1 MRPLLLVAASVLALS
16 SAAISPAHA
25 GPADYPHGKL
35 PDAAKPL
42 DYRLDLTIV
51 PSQDSFSGH
60 AEIDIDLKAAATQ
73 LFMHGRDL
81 AVTKA
86 WAVQDGK
93 AVAITW
99 DALDAK
105 TDDMGVAQI
114 TFAKPMKAGK
124 VTLKFDYSAPF
135 GDGPAGL
142 YHIKVGDD
150 WYAWTQFESID
161 ARAAFPSFDQPGY
174 KTPFTVSIT
183 TEKGFTTVS
192 NAPETGTTP
201 AGDLVKHSFA
211 ETKPLPTYLVALM
224 AGPFVTKEGVAPPT
238 PQRSYPLPIRA
249 VATKPNADKLDFV
262 VAETPSIVAHLEA
275 YFNKPFPYPKLD
287 QIASPVMPGAMEN
300 AGADTYA
307 DGIIMLDAGSP
318 TAQRKEFGM
327 VVSHEL
333 SHQWFGDYVTPA
345 WWDDIWLNE
354 SFANWMGYRI
364 GNEWKPDLN
373 IAEGA
378 VDEGFGAMGQDALK
392 VGRPIHQAITDNGDI
407 DSAFDGITYG
417 KGGQVIAMIA
427 GYLGDEKFRDGVR
440 LHMERHPYGNAD
452 SEQFFAALAD
462 GAKDPKVLDSMKSF
476 VNQQG
481 FPTVDIKRVKDENGG
496 DKLVA
501 TQTRYA
507 RLGTT
512 LDPQTWTIPLCI
524 RHGDTRTCTLMDQ
537 TTEVVSAPGDGVI
550 MPNAGGTGYYR
561 FTLEPQ
567 DWEALIKSGDTLSGP
582 EGIAMLDSLFGQFS
596 QGKGNAA
603 QLIEAARIMA
613 DNPDSEIAT
622 SAGEYLSGYKGR
634 GLIDD
639 ATLPAYRK
647 VFADIYA
654 PKLAALGFDPKA
666 GVYANDDPDKQQLRR
681 NLVGLVADDAHDAG
695 VRKQLSDAAAAWVNG
710 DKGAV
715 DQTYLGL
722 ALAIYVEDGGLDTAK
737 AMFDRAMTAS
747 DEAVRSPE
755 LRSVLS
761 GATPDTATWVFGILD
776 DKRLRQ
782 SDKLGLIGGLMGQ
795 PKTRDM
801 TFEWL
806 KTNYDAMTKGAG
818 IFSAGRLAS
827 SPGGYCSAEKADEV
841 DAFLRPHVEASGRG
855 VLPFNRMLE
864 GIRNCGILKD
874 ARMAEINKAFI
885 DAH

>member
-1 MRPLLLVAASVLALS
+1 MRPLLLAASALALAI
-16 SAAISPAHA
+16 AAPAVHA
-25 GPADYPHGKL
+25 QTTDYPHGKL
-35 PDAAKPL
+35 PDAATPL
-42 DYRLDLTIV
+42 DYRLDLTII
-51 PSQDSFSGH
+51 PSKDTFSGH
-60 AEIDIDLKAAATQ
+60 TEIDIDLKNPTTQ
-73 LFMHGRDL
+73 LYMHGRDL
-81 AVTKA
+81 TVSKA
-86 WAVQDGK
+86 EAVQDGK
-93 AVAITW
+93 VVAVTW
-99 DALDAK
+99 NQLDAK

-124 VTLKFDYSAPF
+124 VTLRFDYSAGF

-161 ARAAFPSFDQPGY
+161 ARDAFPSFDEPGY

-192 NAPETGTTP
+192 NAPETGSKP
-201 AGDLVKHSFA
+201 VGDLVRHTFMP
-211 ETKPLPTYLVALM
+211 TKPLPTYLVALM

-238 PQRSYPLPIRA
+238 PQRPYPLPIRT
-249 VATKPNADKLDFV
+249 VATKPNADKLDYV
-262 VAETPSIVAHLEA
+262 IAETPSIVAHLEA
-275 YFNKPFPYPKLD
+275 YFNQPFPYPKLD

-300 AGADTYA
+300 AGADTYE
-307 DGIIMLDAGSP
+307 DGIIMLDNGAP
-318 TAQRKEFGM
+318 TSQKKAFGM
-327 VVSHEL
+327 IVSHEL
-333 SHQWFGDYVTPA
+333 SHQWFGDYVTPK
-345 WWDDIWLNE
+345 WWSDIWLNE

-364 GNEWKPDLN
+364 GNEWRPELN

-378 VDEGFGAMGQDALK
+378 VDEGFGAMGQDSLK
-392 VGRPIHQAITDNGDI
+392 VGRPIHQAIDDNGDI

-427 GYLGDEKFRDGVR
+427 AYMGDEKFRDGVR
-440 LHMERHPYGNAD
+440 LHMSRHPYGNAD
-452 SEQFFAALAD
+452 SDDFFGALAD
-462 GAKDPKVLDSMKSF
+462 AAGDPKVLDAMKSF

-481 FPTVDIKRVKDENGG
+481 FPTVDIRHDG
-496 DKLVA
+496 DKLIA
-501 TQTRYA
+501 TQARYA
-507 RLGTT
+507 RMGTT
-512 LDPQTWTIPLCI
+512 LDAQTWTIPLCI

-537 TTEVVSAPGDGVI
+537 TTQDVSAPGDGVI

-567 DWEALIKSGDTLSGP
+567 DWEALIQSGDKLSGP

-596 QGKGNAA
+596 QGKGTAA
-603 QLIEAARIMA
+603 QLIEAARVMA
-613 DNPDSEIAT
+613 NNPDSEIAT

-654 PKLAALGFDPKA
+654 PKLAAMGFDPKA
-666 GVYANDDPDKQQLRR
+666 GAYASEDPDKQQLRR

-695 VRKQLSDAAAAWVNG
+695 VRKQLSDAAAAWING
-710 DKGAV
+710 DKTAV
-715 DQTYLGL
+715 DQTYLGI
-722 ALAIYVEDGGLDTAK
+722 ALAIYVEDGGLDASK
-737 AMFDRAMTAS
+737 AMFDRALNAS

-761 GATPDTATWVFGILD
+761 GATPDTATWVFGILGD
-776 DKRLRQ
+776 TRLRA

-795 PKTRDM
+795 TKTRDM

-818 IFSAGRLAS
+818 IFTAGRLAG

-841 DAFLRPHVEASGRG
+841 EAFLGPKVIASNRG

-864 GIRNCGILKD
+864 GIRNCGVLKD
-874 ARMAEINKAFI
+874 ARMAEINQAFK
-885 DAH
+885 DAAN